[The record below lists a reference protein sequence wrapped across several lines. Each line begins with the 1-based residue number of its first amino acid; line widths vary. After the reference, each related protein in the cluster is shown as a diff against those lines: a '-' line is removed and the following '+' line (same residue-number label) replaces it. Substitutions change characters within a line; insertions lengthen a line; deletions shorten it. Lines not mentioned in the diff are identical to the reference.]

1 MLIER
6 ILNLL
11 GHLGVFKI
19 QRLVLLESSLWRC
32 RVITVITLTAP
43 LSPSGRLR
51 CLKVP
56 EEDSIIVHVR
66 IRRLGESIWSK
77 GPFVFLIDSVQNTLE
92 LDWLGCQI
100 LVEESEIARGVCGKV
115 DVYLEIS

>member
-1 MLIER
+1 MECLSAKVALR
-6 ILNLL
+6 YCP
-11 GHLGVFKI
+11 GQQGPFG
-19 QRLVLLESSLWRC
+19 RTTG
-32 RVITVITLTAP
+32 ITVITLTAP

-77 GPFVFLIDSVQNTLE
+77 GPFVFLIDSVQDTLE